1 MAYSCD
7 GFDAINT
14 NPDAATTAT
23 PGMLATGQLREALR
37 TGGKYDAKWF
47 FGDMFFTKM
56 ISWQEAAEDSRK
68 VQYNQ
73 ITTTGFSVYK
83 DLTNCLKMVELAADI
98 DKDAYEGLALFIKA
112 FRLYDT
118 TMALGDIPYSEAMKG
133 EEGNTRPKYDT
144 QKEVILQMLDDLDA
158 AYTHFSNATRN
169 FDGDIVYGGDPAK
182 WKRAVSALQLR
193 ILLNLSKKEQDTELN
208 VRQRFSSVV
217 AKQELFES
225 NDDNFQFVYGTLSS
239 QLYPLYLSR
248 FNSYAGVSV
257 TIVDVLKKYR
267 DNRLFFYCEPTK
279 AQTAA
284 GVPDS
289 EWDAY
294 QGIDP
299 SRIYSEIMHFRKYLQ
314 HQFPLLGNRNLP
326 AHHPVGIRRVELR
339 PGRSLPQGMDRRRC
353 QPILPCGDRSQHE
366 VRGRIHACRIPAR
379 AGNNRRLYPILPGKT
394 GIAVGQKSR
403 YVRKGPGRGADTKIS
418 GPVHAQYLHLL
429 LRLPQDRLP
438 RAACQPA
445 IEHEHET
452 GPDAAKMAI

>member
-1 MAYSCD
+1 MMPNGSSAT
-7 GFDAINT
+7 FDSDINT
-14 NPDAATTAT
+14 STKFSCT
-23 PGMLATGQLREALR
+23 LF
-37 TGGKYDAKWF
+37 F

-225 NDDNFQFVYGTLSS
+225 NDDNFQCAGCRVLVCLRHAFLPTL
-239 QLYPLYLSR
+239 P
-248 FNSYAGVSV
+248 
-257 TIVDVLKKYR
+257 
-267 DNRLFFYCEPTK
+267 
-279 AQTAA
+279 
-284 GVPDS
+284 
-289 EWDAY
+289 
-294 QGIDP
+294 
-299 SRIYSEIMHFRKYLQ
+299 
-314 HQFPLLGNRNLP
+314 
-326 AHHPVGIRRVELR
+326 
-339 PGRSLPQGMDRRRC
+339 SLPVTVQLLCGSIRHNRRCIEKIPGQPPVFLLRTDKSPNSRRR
-353 QPILPCGDRSQHE
+353 
-366 VRGRIHACRIPAR
+366 
-379 AGNNRRLYPILPGKT
+379 AG
-394 GIAVGQKSR
+394 
-403 YVRKGPGRGADTKIS
+403 
-418 GPVHAQYLHLL
+418 
-429 LRLPQDRLP
+429 
-438 RAACQPA
+438 
-445 IEHEHET
+445 
-452 GPDAAKMAI
+452 